1 MSEDLR
7 IKTTGEEVKTKREA
21 QDALEEAT
29 EPEERSFQ
37 VTNEIGPPLYSHD
50 VPVTLDGQLKMVDM
64 MSHHG
69 DFHGDLHKGRDDS
82 EEQILKPINMMPKS
96 VGDNPRNVWN
106 EGDDILTSH
115 NIEDIFPELGDQD
128 YNENWEKAKISKR
141 QDLRM
146 PRTPTSKTETGTK
159 ETSNEAKKPV
169 HEKIIFDKSV
179 NTSKKM
185 SVFDR
190 IGQAKDSHNRQLV
203 VTDKSDDSCFKKSVF
218 DRMGKAQINE
228 ISSSEDGK
236 RSVFDRIGKN
246 HQNEISSSLDLD
258 ISDGLK
264 RRSVDYVTQLK
275 ASLKTELN
283 QTRGRA
289 WDIKRKYYEKAVAI
303 WSRFNNIK
311 IPDMEDLPEVRV
323 YKNRGV
329 IVSFDM
335 PDEYIDNYHPLWQT
349 EKNLVD
355 GVMKEMYTPAQI
367 PRFIHSKWGWRN
379 EIDIRR
385 NLSQFSKITQAPISF
400 KSGEERNEPMGSQG
414 RMRVREIGDLN
425 KGINVLQNMMTALKG
440 CDSSQEVA
448 GIDIWNKIQKG
459 ALQQPVQESSMSKQA
474 TTANETSEMVSLKNT
489 DVMEKA
495 QKRKCDDNDEQNDHG
510 SKKKRKVSLD
520 NFEDEAVDFTREKYK
535 WDKRPWMQ
543 KQLVNESAGII
554 ASARESFH
562 FNSFYV
568 AGDKADL
575 TEEETKEMF
584 SLETSYQA
592 IMSHYASPY
601 ASGKHNLGR

>member
-1 MSEDLR
+1 MSEDPR
-7 IKTTGEEVKTKREA
+7 IKRIREEVKTKHET
-21 QDALEEAT
+21 QDALKEAT
-29 EPEERSFQ
+29 EPEERSIQ
-37 VTNEIGPPLYSHD
+37 VTNEIGPPHHKIF
-50 VPVTLDGQLKMVDM
+50 DGQLKVVEMI
-64 MSHHG
+64 SRSG
-69 DFHGDLHKGRDDS
+69 SFHGDLQKDFGES
-82 EEQILKPINMMPKS
+82 KEQISKSTNMTPKS
-96 VGDNPRNVWN
+96 VRDNPRNMWN

-141 QDLRM
+141 QDSRI
-146 PRTPTSKTETGTK
+146 PRTLTPRTETGTK
-159 ETSNEAKKPV
+159 ETGNEAKKPV
-169 HEKIIFDKSV
+169 HDKIIFDKSV
-179 NTSKKM
+179 NASTSKKM
-185 SVFDR
+185 SVFAR
-190 IGQAKDSHNRQLV
+190 IGQSKDSHSRQLV
-203 VTDKSDDSCFKKSVF
+203 VTERSDDSCMKKSVF
-218 DRMGKAQINE
+218 ERMGKAQIHE

-246 HQNEISSSLDLD
+246 HQHEISSSLDLD
-258 ISDGLK
+258 TSDGLK
-264 RRSVDYVTQLK
+264 CRSVDYVTQLK

-355 GVMKEMYTPAQI
+355 GVMKDMYTPAQI

-385 NLSQFSKITQAPISF
+385 NLSTFSKITQAPISF
-400 KSGEERNEPMGSQG
+400 KSGEEKKEPMGSQG

-440 CDSSQEVA
+440 CDSSKEVA

-459 ALQQPVQESSMSKQA
+459 ALQHPVQESSMSEKG
-474 TTANETSEMVSLKNT
+474 TTPNDTSEMVSLKNT
-489 DVMEKA
+489 EILERA
-495 QKRKCDDNDEQNDHG
+495 QKRKRDDTDDEQNEHEI
-510 SKKKRKVSLD
+510 KKKRRVSLD

-543 KQLVNESAGII
+543 RQLVNESAGLIS
-554 ASARESFH
+554 SARESFQ

-568 AGDKADL
+568 AGDQADL
-575 TEEETKEMF
+575 TEEDTKEMF
-584 SLETSYQA
+584 SLEKSYQA

-601 ASGKHNLGR
+601 ASAKHNLGR